1 MLKHVKKLLTNK
13 IYQLRKIRKLLTEKA
28 AVSVYKQTILPIID
42 YAGFLLLSCNNSDRS
57 DLQKIQ
63 NDILRICYKVK
74 LNDHVSIKEMHKI
87 SKMLSLEQRMR
98 KQLLWLMYIDSLDVN
113 NRKPNNRVLRNNDK
127 YIFKVDSKVGT
138 KYQNSPYFKGT
149 LLWNELPASTQCIN
163 DIVRFKQLISYRYR
177 TYEKL
182 C

>member
-1 MLKHVKKLLTNK
+1 M
-13 IYQLRKIRKLLTEKA
+13 
-28 AVSVYKQTILPIID
+28 
-42 YAGFLLLSCNNSDRS
+42 
-57 DLQKIQ
+57 
-63 NDILRICYKVK
+63 K
-74 LNDHVSIKEMHKI
+74 LNDHVSIKELHKK

-127 YIFKVDSKVGT
+127 YIFKVDSKIGT

-149 LLWNELPASTQCIN
+149 LLWNELPASTQSIN
-163 DIVRFKQLISYRYR
+163 DIVRFKQLISVRYR